1 MALVMFEVARNLRR
15 VQERIRAAAE
25 RSGRDPQ
32 DVKLVVVTKTVSPE
46 RIREAIEAGATI
58 LGENYVQE
66 ARRKIAELEYP
77 VSWHFIGHL
86 QTNKA
91 KQALELFELI
101 HSVDNLRVA
110 RELNR
115 RAGRTRRVARVLL
128 QVNLAGETTKSGL
141 HPQEVI
147 PLLREL
153 VGFPHLSIE
162 GLMTLPPFTP
172 DPEDVRVYFR
182 ALRKLRDSIFQE
194 IGVPLREL
202 SMGMSHDFEVAVEEG
217 ATMVRVGTAI
227 FGSRN

>member
-1 MALVMFEVARNLRR
+1 MSEVARNLRR

-32 DVKLVVVTKTVSPE
+32 DVKLVVVTKTVPPD

-66 ARRKIAELEYP
+66 ARRKIAELGHP
-77 VSWHFIGHL
+77 VSWHLIGHL

-91 KQALELFELI
+91 KQAVELFEMI
-101 HSVDNLRVA
+101 HSVDSLRVA
-110 RELNR
+110 RELDR
-115 RAGRTRRVARVLL
+115 RAGRARRVARVLL
-128 QVNLAGETTKSGL
+128 QVNLSGEATKSGL
-141 HPQEVI
+141 RPDEVM

-153 VGFPHLSIE
+153 VGFPHLSVE
-162 GLMTLPPFTP
+162 GLMTLPPFSP

-182 ALRKLRDSIFQE
+182 ALRELRERIFE
-194 IGVPLREL
+194 EMGVPLREL